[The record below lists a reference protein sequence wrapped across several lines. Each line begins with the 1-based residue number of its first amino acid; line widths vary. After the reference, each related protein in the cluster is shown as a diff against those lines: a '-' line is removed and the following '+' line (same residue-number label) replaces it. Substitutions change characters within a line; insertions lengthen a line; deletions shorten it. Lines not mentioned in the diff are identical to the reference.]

1 MKPVRGLAGLNLA
14 LGMLVAMPAVAK
26 EGDTFRPFV
35 SYARYYDSNLFRLS
49 DSEIDAASKVF
60 AKTTDQFGVL
70 SAGLKMDLELGRQ
83 NILASAA
90 LSQTRY
96 SHYNS
101 QDNDGYDYQLR
112 WNWKVGNHWSGD
124 VGATDSQAQ
133 SSYSDVSVSLVPNE
147 VTRAHRFASANWLF
161 HPRWQIGLNAD
172 QSDVSNSAPLQRISD
187 YDDRGMGATLTYL
200 TPKGSR
206 ASGQLRRVDA
216 DYPNRVLG
224 VIDNSYSQT
233 EYNLLGDWR
242 STGKLTA
249 RGRVGYVQ
257 RDYPNVSERS
267 YAGFNGRIS
276 ADYVPTGKAVLNLAV
291 FRELG
296 NSDDTNATYSLNTG
310 ASLGAAWL
318 ATTKITLRASASFE
332 NRDYQG
338 DPGVVLVGDT
348 RNEDELKG
356 SFSISYVPLRMASI
370 DLGWQAGSRDS
381 NISDEEY
388 SYHLFF
394 ASVRAEF

>member
-1 MKPVRGLAGLNLA
+1 LPA
-14 LGMLVAMPAVAK
+14 LAK

-49 DSEIDAASKVF
+49 DSETAAASQVF
-60 AKTTDQFGVL
+60 FETTDQYGVL
-70 SAGLKMDLELGRQ
+70 SAGLNVDWQPGRQ
-83 NILASAA
+83 RVLARAS

-96 SHYNS
+96 SRYSS

-112 WNWKVGNHWSGD
+112 WNWQLGNHWSGL
-124 VGATDSQAQ
+124 VGATESQSQ
-133 SSYSDVSVSLVPNE
+133 SSYSDVSVSFVPNE
-147 VTRAHRFASANWLF
+147 VTRDRQFASANWLF
-161 HPRWQIGLNAD
+161 HPRWEIGLNVH
-172 QSDVSNSAPLQRISD
+172 QSDVANSAPAQLISD
-187 YDDRGMGATLTYL
+187 YEDQGMSATLTYL

-206 ASGQLRRVDA
+206 FSGQLRKVDA

-249 RGRVGYVQ
+249 RGRLGYVQ
-257 RDYPNVSERS
+257 RDYPNVPARS
-267 YAGFNGRIS
+267 YDGLNGRVS
-276 ADYVPTGKAVLNLAV
+276 ADYFPTGKTVLNLAV
-291 FRELG
+291 YRELG
-296 NSDDTNATYSLNTG
+296 NSDDANATYSLNTG
-310 ASLGAAWL
+310 TSLGAAWL
-318 ATTKITLRASASFE
+318 ATSKITLRANASFE

-338 DPGVVLVGDT
+338 DPGAVIVGTT
-348 RNEDELKG
+348 RNEDWLSG
-356 SFSISYVPLRMASI
+356 SLSVSYVPVRMATI

-381 NISDEEY
+381 NISVDDY

-394 ASVRAEF
+394 VNVRADF